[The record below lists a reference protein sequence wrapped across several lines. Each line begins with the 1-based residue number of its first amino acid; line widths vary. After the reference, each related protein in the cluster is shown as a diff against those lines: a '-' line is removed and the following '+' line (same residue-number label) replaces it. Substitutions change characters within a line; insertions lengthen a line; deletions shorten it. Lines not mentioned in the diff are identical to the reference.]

1 MRSALDRR
9 IFSALSVFGPATDA
23 DLVARLRGWAER
35 QGRSVSA
42 ATVLAARQRLVRRGL
57 VVAGP
62 LDRATSEGR
71 ATRRWMTAAQTNN
84 GRWMAAA
91 QSRVNVVR

>member
-42 ATVLAARQRLVRRGL
+42 ATVLAARRGL